1 MIEEIRR
8 KIQRQEY
15 EYSLHA
21 AEQSVLRRITRREVE
36 EALECGAVIEDYPSD
51 KYSPS
56 CLVLGYT
63 KSGRPL
69 FSALI
74 RSGLGLKSLPFMSP
88 ILESGLIS
96 RRGASNEL

>member
-1 MIEEIRR
+1 MIKEIRR

-21 AEQSVLRRITRREVE
+21 AEQSVLRRIARREVE

-51 KYSPS
+51 KYGPS

-63 KSGRPL
+63 KGGRPL
-69 FSALI
+69 HI
-74 RSGLGLKSLPFMSP
+74 RCTHPVRTRIKIITVYVPDPGEWVDFQKRSP
-88 ILESGLIS
+88 Q
-96 RRGASNEL
+96 